1 MTAQQQL
8 QHRLELET
16 KIIEFIQQHW
26 NVESIRT
33 QQSKYCPVDFF
44 MTKDKQV
51 RAICEV
57 RTRADSFDDVK
68 KWGGMFLN
76 YRKLSTALKM
86 SKQLQLPFLF
96 IAYFMKDN
104 LLVYWKIT
112 DDSGL
117 IQVEMTLT
125 SRSAQDNIEGGNEK
139 KRVRNL
145 VMIQTDPKTIK
156 KVRF

>member
-8 QHRLELET
+8 QHRLDLET
-16 KIIEFIQQHW
+16 KIIDFIGQHW

-96 IAYFMKDN
+96 IAYFIKDN
-104 LLVYWKIT
+104 QLVYWKIT
-112 DDSGL
+112 DDSGF

-145 VMIQTDPKTIK
+145 VMIQTEPKMIK
-156 KVRF
+156 KIAF

>member
-16 KIIEFIQQHW
+16 KIIYFIQQHW

-33 QQSKYCPVDFF
+33 QQSKFCPVDFF
-44 MTKDKQV
+44 MAKDKQV

-57 RTRADSFDDVK
+57 RTRGDSFEDVK

-112 DDSGL
+112 DNSGL

-125 SRSAQDNIEGGNEK
+125 SRSAQDNIEGGNQK

-145 VMIQTDPKTIK
+145 VMIKTEPKTIK
-156 KVRF
+156 KIAF

>member
-8 QHRLELET
+8 QHRLDLET
-16 KIIEFIQQHW
+16 KIIDFIQSHW

-33 QQSKYCPVDFF
+33 QQSKFCPVDFF

-57 RTRADSFDDVK
+57 RTRADRYEDVQ

-76 YRKLSTALKM
+76 YRKLSKALDM
-86 SKQLQLPFLF
+86 SQHLQLPFLF
-96 IAYFMKDN
+96 IAYFMQDN

-117 IQVEMTLT
+117 IQVDMILT
-125 SRSAQDNIEGGNEK
+125 SRSAQDNIEGGNDK

-145 VMIQTDPKTIK
+145 VMIKTEPILIK

>member
-1 MTAQQQL
+1 MTAQQKL
-8 QHRLELET
+8 QHRLDLET
-16 KIIEFIQQHW
+16 KIIDFIEQHW

-57 RTRADSFDDVK
+57 RTRADRYDDVK

-117 IQVEMTLT
+117 IQVDMTLT

-145 VMIQTDPKTIK
+145 VMIQTEPKTIK
-156 KVRF
+156 KVVF

>member
-8 QHRLELET
+8 QHRLDLET
-16 KIIEFIQQHW
+16 KIIDFIEQHW

-33 QQSKYCPVDFF
+33 QESKYCPIDFF

-57 RTRADSFDDVK
+57 RTRADSFEDVK

-145 VMIQTDPKTIK
+145 VMIQTEPKTIK
-156 KVRF
+156 KVHF

>member
-8 QHRLELET
+8 QHRLDLEK
-16 KIIEFIQQHW
+16 KIIDFIQSHW

-57 RTRADSFDDVK
+57 RTRADSFEDVK

-145 VMIQTDPKTIK
+145 VMIKTEPILIK

>member
-16 KIIEFIQQHW
+16 KIIYFIQQHW

-33 QQSKYCPVDFF
+33 QQSKFCPVDFF
-44 MTKDKQV
+44 MAKDKQV

-57 RTRADSFDDVK
+57 RTRADSFEDVK

-112 DDSGL
+112 DNSGL

-125 SRSAQDNIEGGNEK
+125 SRSAQDNIEGGNQK

-145 VMIQTDPKTIK
+145 VMIKTEPKTIK
-156 KVRF
+156 KIHF

>member
-8 QHRLELET
+8 QHRLDLET
-16 KIIEFIQQHW
+16 KIIDFIGQHW

-57 RTRADSFDDVK
+57 RTRADSFEDIQ

-96 IAYFMKDN
+96 IAYFIKDN

-112 DDSGL
+112 DDSGF

-145 VMIQTDPKTIK
+145 VMIQTEPKMIK
-156 KVRF
+156 KIAF